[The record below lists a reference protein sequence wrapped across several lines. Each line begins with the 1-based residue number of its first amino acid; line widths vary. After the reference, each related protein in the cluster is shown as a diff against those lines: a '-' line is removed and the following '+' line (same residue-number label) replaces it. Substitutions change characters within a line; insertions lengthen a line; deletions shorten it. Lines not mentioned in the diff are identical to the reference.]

1 MNISFKHLV
10 SLLDD
15 LKIASHRISDVE
27 NMIKEQELKRL
38 HAASHTTY
46 STLVYVCSALFV
58 LYVLYK
64 LYNCFKIYN
73 CCKRKAPCV
82 KTLTDSNGSG
92 NVVNIKIH
100 TSNES
105 LAVSNEDIPLR
116 ELSSH
121 PPEADPRRSG
131 RLRTSKSCF

>member
-1 MNISFKHLV
+1 MPQL
-10 SLLDD
+10 
-15 LKIASHRISDVE
+15 
-27 NMIKEQELKRL
+27 
-38 HAASHTTY
+38 TTY
-46 STLVYVCSALFV
+46 STLVYVCLALIS

-64 LYNCFKIYN
+64 LYNCFKMYN
-73 CCKRKAPCV
+73 SCKRKAPCV
-82 KTLTDSNGSG
+82 KALTDSNGSG

-121 PPEADPRRSG
+121 TPEAAPRRSG